1 MFFKSNPIFVVLT
14 FQIIN
19 QYLRLGS
26 RKGKLR
32 LMHPLKPL
40 KTINLKDKSF
50 HNSIDGLGFIV
61 KSVSHHGWGKVSIY
75 SVHITGKCIRQTF
88 PPPLHDLMISLHVK
102 QPQGICPKKF
112 VSLCQAF
119 LKKSPYIF
127 WWGKT
132 LSSLTFVVQTMAFQ
146 AKLYSH
152 CAF

>member
-1 MFFKSNPIFVVLT
+1 MVLT
-14 FQIIN
+14 FQIIY

-26 RKGKLR
+26 RRGKLR
-32 LMHPLKPL
+32 LTCPLKPL

-50 HNSIDGLGFIV
+50 HNSIDGLGLL
-61 KSVSHHGWGKVSIY
+61 SRVSPTMAGEKFQFK
-75 SVHITGKCIRQTF
+75 SVHINGKCIRQTF

-119 LKKSPYIF
+119 LKKSPNIF

-132 LSSLTFVVQTMAFQ
+132 LSSLNFVIQTMVFQ
-146 AKLYSH
+146 AKLSSH

>member
-1 MFFKSNPIFVVLT
+1 MVLT
-14 FQIIN
+14 FQIIY

-26 RKGKLR
+26 RRGKLR
-32 LMHPLKPL
+32 LTRPLKPL

-102 QPQGICPKKF
+102 QPQGICPK
-112 VSLCQAF
+112 SLLHYAKLF
-119 LKKSPYIF
+119 KKSPPIYFGGERHYHPSIL
-127 WWGKT
+127 WY
-132 LSSLTFVVQTMAFQ
+132 
-146 AKLYSH
+146 KLWFFKQNYL
-152 CAF
+152 ATVLFKFIL